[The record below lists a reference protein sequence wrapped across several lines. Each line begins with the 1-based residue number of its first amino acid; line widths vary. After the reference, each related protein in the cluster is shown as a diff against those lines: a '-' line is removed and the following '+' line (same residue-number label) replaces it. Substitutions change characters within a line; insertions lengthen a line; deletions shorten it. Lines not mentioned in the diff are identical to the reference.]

1 MASAHHHSRRDAPP
15 AWRLDYPP
23 ELPISARREEIV
35 RAIREHPVVIL
46 SGETGSGKTTQLPK
60 FCLEAGRG
68 SRGRIACTQPRRV
81 AALSVSRRV
90 AEELGVTWGRE
101 VGCKIRFAD
110 RTSGDTTI
118 KFLTDGMLLAEV
130 QGDRDLRGYDTII
143 VDEAHE
149 RSLNIDFLLGHL
161 NGLRHRRPELRIII
175 TSATIDTHKFSA
187 AFGGAPIVEVSGR
200 TYPVETIYAPLDE
213 LREESGEFTVV
224 DAAVAAV
231 ERIVAQS
238 RGGDIL
244 IFMPGEREIRDTAE
258 ELEHRELGRV
268 TLLPLFSRLSASDQ
282 QRVFAP
288 SQARKII
295 IATNVA
301 ETSLT
306 IPGIQFVVDSGLAR
320 LSHYASRT
328 RTKRLPIESIS
339 QSSANQRAG
348 RAGRVSAGVC
358 IRLYS
363 EEDFRNR
370 PPFTQPEL
378 LRANLAEVI
387 LRLLAARLGEIET
400 FPFIE
405 PPAPTAITAGYALLD
420 ELGALDPAV
429 AGQARRLSPLG
440 RELSKIPVDPT
451 VGRMLLQARDERALR
466 EVLVIAAALSI
477 QDPRERPVDE
487 EAAADAAHRTFV
499 HPESDFITLLN
510 IWDAY
515 HDEAQKLSLGRLK
528 KFCRAHF
535 LSFNRMREW
544 FDVHA
549 QLKASVAE
557 LETDEWQVLHD
568 EADSPEDAEEE
579 TPRTQAPNPRAQTLD
594 AEPGTRN
601 AAAAA
606 RAPHTGEPSPDSR
619 HQGPNTR
626 SGPQNQKPNTRQV
639 AARADTPNRQGPQ
652 VQPRAQAPRPGSPSV
667 PAGSSKPRPQNP
679 APKTRNPQPGA
690 GAPRVDDW
698 RLGGERYRAIHR
710 SLLCGLLGNVA
721 RREDGNHFNAT
732 SSRKVV
738 VFPGSTL
745 FVRSEKRAAK
755 QAPAAQ
761 KGPKPVKD
769 LWLMAAEMVET
780 TRLYART
787 CARLDPLWLLDI
799 GGHILR
805 RSYGEPD
812 WHPDAGR
819 VLVRERTLLHGLEIQ
834 NRFIDYGRID
844 AARATEIFL
853 RGALVADTLETPT
866 LPFLDRNRRLRA
878 KVATIQTQ
886 VRSQHWLT
894 IDEAAYDFYAKRLTG
909 LGVSSVQDLQREW
922 KKRVSAEPRWMQME
936 EEDLLGALEE
946 FDPADFPDQVTL
958 ENRAMPLDYT
968 YKPGAPED
976 GITLRLPYRQAKLLQ
991 PGLLDWLVPGHLEE
1005 KVHTL
1010 LRSLPKAARVQL
1022 IPLEA
1027 TAKTIAGLLK
1037 ADGRPL
1043 VDALADHLA
1052 RHHRLAVS
1060 TTDFNT
1066 AELPEHLRVRVEV
1079 VDNTGKP
1086 LAAGRELEAV
1096 RSALAEHEKKLVQRP
1111 DDAIALAWRQARI
1124 RYERDGL
1131 TDWTFGELPPRLVIA
1146 ESAGVPAHAFPAL
1159 VATGP
1164 GQAALRLLAVEAEAR
1179 AVTPAGV
1186 AALVEAQISK
1196 ELTWLERDVRDLR
1209 ELGPAAVVLMPME
1222 QWRTEAYTCIRTW
1235 ICNQPVRP
1243 LTREGFVV
1251 HVAAARATLKGIV
1264 GKLVPPLR
1272 EALALR
1278 MELLAHPSPYPGM
1291 EAELAGLLGPG
1302 FLARTPW
1309 TQVAHLPRYLKAMKS
1324 RADRCRQDPGREHRR
1339 ALQVAP
1345 WAKALAEVSKGFPR
1359 NAEHAQ
1365 RLEELRW
1372 LTEEFRVSVFA
1383 QELGTALPV
1392 SEKKLAEKFG
1402 ELRTAAALVGG
1413 PPPPQPAAQRP
1424 PAPAATTVSPP
1435 APLAA
1440 KPTRL
1445 TSLGDLGRL
1454 LRR

>member
-1 MASAHHHSRRDAPP
+1 M
-15 AWRLDYPP
+15 
-23 ELPISARREEIV
+23 

-68 SRGRIACTQPRRV
+68 IRGRIACTQPRRV

-90 AEELGVTWGRE
+90 AEELGVQWGRE
-101 VGCKIRFAD
+101 VGCKIRFSD
-110 RTSGDTTI
+110 RTSGDTAV

-130 QGDRDLRGYDTII
+130 QGDRDLRAYDTII

-244 IFMPGEREIRDTAE
+244 IFMPGEREIRDTTE
-258 ELEHRELGRV
+258 ELEHRDLGRV
-268 TLLPLFSRLSASDQ
+268 ALLPLFSRLSAADQ

-288 SQARKII
+288 SQGRKII

-363 EEDFRNR
+363 EEDFARR

-405 PPAPTAITAGYALLD
+405 PPVPAAITAGYALLD
-420 ELGALDPAV
+420 ELGALEPAE
-429 AGQARRLSPLG
+429 AGRPRQLSPLG

-477 QDPRERPVDE
+477 QDPRERPVEE
-487 EAAADAAHRTFV
+487 EAAADAAHRKFV
-499 HPESDFITLLN
+499 HPESDFLSLLN

-544 FDVHA
+544 FDVHS
-549 QLKASVAE
+549 QLSASVAE
-557 LETDEWQVLHD
+557 LETDEWQVPHD

-579 TPRTQAPNPRAQTLD
+579 PRHGSSVIGQGQQVRAPS
-594 AEPGTRN
+594 PGTTHPKPGRGH
-601 AAAAA
+601 AAI
-606 RAPHTGEPSPDSR
+606 
-619 HQGPNTR
+619 
-626 SGPQNQKPNTRQV
+626 
-639 AARADTPNRQGPQ
+639 
-652 VQPRAQAPRPGSPSV
+652 
-667 PAGSSKPRPQNP
+667 
-679 APKTRNPQPGA
+679 
-690 GAPRVDDW
+690 DDW
-698 RLGGERYRAIHR
+698 RLGGERYRAVHR

-745 FVRSEKRAAK
+745 FIRSEKRAAK
-755 QAPAAQ
+755 QASAPQ

-769 LWLMAAEMVET
+769 LWLMSAEMVET

-787 CARLDPLWLLDI
+787 NARLDPLWLLDI
-799 GGHILR
+799 GGHVLR

-812 WHPDAGR
+812 WNPEAGR

-834 NRFIDYGRID
+834 NRHIDYGRID
-844 AARATEIFL
+844 AVRATEIFL

-886 VRSQHWLT
+886 IRSQHWLT
-894 IDEAAYDFYAKRLTG
+894 IEEAAYDFYAKRLTG

-922 KKRVSAEPRWMQME
+922 RKRVSAEPRWMQME

-1010 LRSLPKAARVQL
+1010 LRALPKAARVQL
-1022 IPLEA
+1022 NPLEA
-1027 TAKTIAGLLK
+1027 TAKTIAATLK

-1043 VDALADHLA
+1043 VEALADYLA
-1052 RHHRLAVS
+1052 RHHRLDVEAA
-1060 TTDFNT
+1060 DFR
-1066 AELPEHLRVRVEV
+1066 ADELPEHLRVRVEV
-1079 VDNTGKP
+1079 VDNAGKP
-1086 LAAGRELEAV
+1086 LAAGRELAAV
-1096 RSALAEHEKKLVQRP
+1096 RSALAEHEKTLVQKP
-1111 DDAIALAWRQARI
+1111 DDMIAHAWRQARM
-1124 RYERDGL
+1124 RHERDGL
-1131 TDWTFGELPPRLVIA
+1131 TDWTFGDLPPRLVIA
-1146 ESAGVPAHAFPAL
+1146 EVAGVPAHAYPAL

-1186 AALVEAQISK
+1186 AALVEAQLSK
-1196 ELTWLERDVRDLR
+1196 ELTWLERDTRELR
-1209 ELGPAAVVLMPME
+1209 ELGPAAVILMPME
-1222 QWRTEAYTCIRTW
+1222 QWQAEAFACIRTW
-1235 ICNQPVRP
+1235 ICNQPVHP
-1243 LTREGFVV
+1243 LTREAFVV

-1264 GKLVPPLR
+1264 GKLVTPLR
-1272 EALALR
+1272 EALTLR
-1278 MELLAHPSPYPGM
+1278 TELLMHPHPYAGM
-1291 EAELAGLLGPG
+1291 ESELAGLLAPG
-1302 FLARTPW
+1302 FLVRAPW
-1309 TQVAHLPRYLKAMKS
+1309 AQIPHLPRYLRAMKQ
-1324 RADRCRQDPGREHRR
+1324 RADRWRQDPGKDHRR
-1339 ALQVAP
+1339 AMQIAP

-1365 RLEELRW
+1365 RLAELRW

-1383 QELGTALPV
+1383 QELGTAQPV
-1392 SEKKLAEKFG
+1392 SEKKLAQKFG
-1402 ELRTAAALVGG
+1402 EIRTAITMIGGAPPPPAPRPAPPPVPASGAPGTAAAASAPGATG
-1413 PPPPQPAAQRP
+1413 A
-1424 PAPAATTVSPP
+1424 PAPVARVGTV
-1435 APLAA
+1435 APGAA
-1440 KPTRL
+1440 KPARL

-1454 LRR
+1454 LSR

>member
-1 MASAHHHSRRDAPP
+1 M
-15 AWRLDYPP
+15 
-23 ELPISARREEIV
+23 

-68 SRGRIACTQPRRV
+68 IRGRIACTQPRRV

-90 AEELGVTWGRE
+90 AEELGVQWGRE
-101 VGCKIRFAD
+101 VGCKIRFSD
-110 RTSGDTTI
+110 RTGGDTTV

-130 QGDRDLRGYDTII
+130 QGDRDLRAYDTII

-238 RGGDIL
+238 RSGDIL

-258 ELEHRELGRV
+258 ELEHRDLGRV
-268 TLLPLFSRLSASDQ
+268 TLLPLFSRLSAADQ

-320 LSHYASRT
+320 LSHYAPRT

-363 EEDFRNR
+363 EEDYARR
-370 PPFTQPEL
+370 APFTQPEL

-405 PPAPTAITAGYALLD
+405 PPAPAAIAAGYALLA
-420 ELGALDPAV
+420 ELGALEPTE
-429 AGQARRLSPLG
+429 AGQPHRLSPLG

-451 VGRMLLQARDERALR
+451 VGRMLLQARAERALR

-487 EAAADAAHRTFV
+487 EAAADAAHRKFV
-499 HPESDFITLLN
+499 HPESDFLTLLN

-549 QLKASVAE
+549 QLAASVAE
-557 LETDEWQVLHD
+557 LDTDEWQVPHD

-579 TPRTQAPNPRAQTLD
+579 IANPRAPNPKESNPNSKLQIPNAKP
-594 AEPGTRN
+594 EPQNREPDNPKRETRN
-601 AAAAA
+601 A
-606 RAPHTGEPSPDSR
+606 
-619 HQGPNTR
+619 
-626 SGPQNQKPNTRQV
+626 KPVRRV
-639 AARADTPNRQGPQ
+639 AA
-652 VQPRAQAPRPGSPSV
+652 
-667 PAGSSKPRPQNP
+667 
-679 APKTRNPQPGA
+679 
-690 GAPRVDDW
+690 DDW
-698 RLGGERYRAIHR
+698 RLGGERYRAVHR

-745 FVRSEKRAAK
+745 FIRSEKRAAK

-769 LWLMAAEMVET
+769 LWLMAAEIVET
-780 TRLYART
+780 TRLYARS

-812 WHPDAGR
+812 WNPEAGR

-834 NRFIDYGRID
+834 NRQIDYGRID
-844 AARATEIFL
+844 AAKATEIFL
-853 RGALVADTLETPT
+853 RGALMADTLETPT
-866 LPFLDRNRRLRA
+866 LPFLAHNSRLRA

-886 VRSQHWLT
+886 VRSKHWLT
-894 IDEAAYDFYAKRLTG
+894 IDEAAYDFYAQRLTG
-909 LGVSSVQDLQREW
+909 LAVSSVQDLQREW
-922 KKRVSAEPRWMQME
+922 KKRVSADSRWMQMD

-1010 LRSLPKAARVQL
+1010 LRSLPKATRVQL
-1022 IPLEA
+1022 NPLEA
-1027 TAKTIAGLLK
+1027 TAKAIAGTLK

-1043 VDALADHLA
+1043 VEALADHLA
-1052 RHHRLAVS
+1052 RHHRLDIGAA
-1060 TTDFNT
+1060 DFR
-1066 AELPEHLRVRVEV
+1066 AEELPEHLRIRVEV
-1079 VDNTGKP
+1079 VDNAGKP
-1086 LAAGRELEAV
+1086 LAAGREWAAV
-1096 RSALAEHEKKLVQRP
+1096 RTALAEHEKTMVQKP
-1111 DDAIALAWRQARI
+1111 DDTITIAWRQARM
-1124 RYERDGL
+1124 RHERDGL
-1131 TDWTFGELPPRLVIA
+1131 TDWTFGDLPPRLVIA
-1146 ESAGVPAHAFPAL
+1146 EVAGVPAYAFPAL

-1164 GQAALRLLAVEAEAR
+1164 GQASLRLLAVETEAR
-1179 AVTPAGV
+1179 AVTPGGV
-1186 AALVEAQISK
+1186 AALVEAQLSK
-1196 ELTWLERDVRDLR
+1196 ELAWLERDVRELR
-1209 ELGPAAVVLMPME
+1209 ELGPAAVILMPME
-1222 QWRTEAYTCIRTW
+1222 QWQAEAFACIRAW
-1235 ICNQPVRP
+1235 ITTQPVRP

-1264 GKLVPPLR
+1264 GKLVGPLR

-1278 MELLAHPSPYPGM
+1278 TELLTHPQPYAGM
-1291 EAELAGLLGPG
+1291 DAELAGLLGPG
-1302 FLARTPW
+1302 FLVRTPW
-1309 TQVAHLPRYLKAMKS
+1309 AQIPHLPRYLRAMKQ
-1324 RADRCRQDPGREHRR
+1324 RADRWRQDPGKDHRR
-1339 ALQVAP
+1339 AQQIAP

-1365 RLEELRW
+1365 RLAELRW

-1383 QELGTALPV
+1383 QELGTAQPV
-1392 SEKKLAEKFG
+1392 SEKKLEQKFG
-1402 ELRTAAALVGG
+1402 EIRTAALAIGG
-1413 PPPPQPAAQRP
+1413 PPAPATTAPRP
-1424 PAPAATTVSPP
+1424 PAPAP
-1435 APLAA
+1435 AMPAGTIAPAAA
-1440 KPTRL
+1440 KSARL

-1454 LRR
+1454 LGR